1 MNIPPGRTD
10 CSTTPERGGKSPFLF
25 LVISTSSNS
34 NRLGILSKEL
44 LVGIWL
50 MYLPLLDGLDGAT
63 LEDSDVVGHDSKLTA
78 SSEKKYYIEGIF

>member
-1 MNIPPGRTD
+1 MGGR
-10 CSTTPERGGKSPFLF
+10 SPFRF

-34 NRLGILSKEL
+34 NRLGILSEE

-50 MYLPLLDGLDGAT
+50 IYALLDGLDGAT

-78 SSEKKYYIEGIF
+78 ST

>member
-1 MNIPPGRTD
+1 
-10 CSTTPERGGKSPFLF
+10 
-25 LVISTSSNS
+25 
-34 NRLGILSKEL
+34 
-44 LVGIWL
+44 

>member
-1 MNIPPGRTD
+1 MGGR
-10 CSTTPERGGKSPFLF
+10 SPFRF

-34 NRLGILSKEL
+34 NRLGILSEE

-50 MYLPLLDGLDGAT
+50 IYALLDGLDGAT

-78 SSEKKYYIEGIF
+78 SSEKKYYIRIF

>member
-1 MNIPPGRTD
+1 M
-10 CSTTPERGGKSPFLF
+10 TPEMGGKSPFLF

-34 NRLGILSKEL
+34 NRLGILSEEL

-78 SSEKKYYIEGIF
+78 SSEKKYYIVGIF